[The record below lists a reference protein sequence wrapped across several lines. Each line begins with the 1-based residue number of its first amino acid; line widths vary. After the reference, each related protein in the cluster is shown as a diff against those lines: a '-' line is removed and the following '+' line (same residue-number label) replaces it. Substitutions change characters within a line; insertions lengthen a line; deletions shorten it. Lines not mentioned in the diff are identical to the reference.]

1 MAPILYMLPASPPVR
16 AVLMTAKCLNIELE
30 QKECNVLAG
39 DQYKEEYLKLNPA
52 HTVPT
57 LVDDGVVIWESAAIM
72 GYLVGKYGKDDSLY
86 PKDVSKRAVIDQL
99 LHFSTSSFTRLL
111 ILMKPI
117 ILGGQKKSTLT
128 ENQAQVDVLFQN
140 LDIVEKIL
148 EDKEYLTGDNLTI
161 ADLSYVTWI
170 STMTI
175 PFKIEEERFPKVIAW
190 WKRLEKLPCY
200 EINRVG
206 LTIWASRW
214 AGKE

>member
-117 ILGGQKKSTLT
+117 TIGGNKKSTLL
-128 ENQAQVDVLFQN
+128 ENPQVDSLFHN
-140 LDIVEKIL
+140 LDILETIL
-148 EDKEYLTGDNLTI
+148 GDKKYLTGDNLTI
-161 ADLSYVTWI
+161 ADLSFLSWI
-170 STMTI
+170 STIDISLKI
-175 PFKIEEERFPKVIAW
+175 PEDRFPKILAW
-190 WKRLEKLPCY
+190 WKELEKLPCY
-200 EINRVG
+200 EINRKGVAQFEAM
-206 LTIWASRW
+206 WAS
-214 AGKE
+214 KE